1 MIYKQKDTD
10 NEIKNNKKADYTE
23 WQVRFSR
30 NLENIRK
37 ESGKS
42 IVEFS
47 EELGIPKSIM
57 QPILKTGN
65 TTLNTAVSIASVLDV
80 SLDELIRGE
89 DAFEQTRFITLA
101 GQMLEKFDRL
111 DAEEQEL
118 ILHHINEIFGIVRKK

>member
-47 EELGIPKSIM
+47 EELGIPKSTM

-65 TTLNTAVSIASVLDV
+65 TTLNTAVSIASALDV

-89 DAFEQTRFITLA
+89 GCF
-101 GQMLEKFDRL
+101 
-111 DAEEQEL
+111 
-118 ILHHINEIFGIVRKK
+118 

>member
-1 MIYKQKDTD
+1 MPPNCAINSAMSVFLLNDIHIFGVDGQGP
-10 NEIKNNKKADYTE
+10 EGPSAI
-23 WQVRFSR
+23 F
-30 NLENIRK
+30 
-37 ESGKS
+37 
-42 IVEFS
+42 VEFS
-47 EELGIPKSIM
+47 EELGIPKSTM

-65 TTLNTAVSIASVLDV
+65 TTLNTAVSIASALDV

-101 GQMLEKFDRL
+101 GQMFEKFDRL